1 IPVSVL
7 ARMRAGCDR
16 QLKMINSLIETQEI
30 EIWGVALERQPLSL
44 GALIEDVVEAWQL
57 RMAKKRLTVNLHLS
71 DTVPLVDGDRTQL
84 WRVVENFIDNALK
97 YNPPGR
103 TLQISVLR
111 RSDWVRCELAD
122 DGVGIGPEQTEHI
135 FERYHRGRA
144 ARPTQGLGLGLY
156 ICRQI
161 VEAHGGQIGVHSVL
175 GEGTLF
181 WFELPARFVAADD

>member
-1 IPVSVL
+1 
-7 ARMRAGCDR
+7 
-16 QLKMINSLIETQEI
+16 I

-57 RMAKKRLTVNLHLS
+57 RVAKKRLTVNLRLS
-71 DTVPLVDGDRTQL
+71 DSVPLVEGDRTQL
-84 WRVVENFIDNALK
+84 WRVVENFIDNVLK

-103 TLQISVLR
+103 TLQIRVLSA
-111 RSDWVRCELAD
+111 SDWVRCELSD
-122 DGVGIGPEQTEHI
+122 NGVGISPEQAEHI
-135 FERYHRGRA
+135 FERYHRGGA

-161 VEAHGGQIGVHSVL
+161 VEAHDGHIGVRSEL

-181 WFELPARFVAADD
+181 WFELPATTPDKVER